1 MPTLSAAPPRDRDAL
16 GSKVGSAS
24 VAERVVAKVERA
36 ILDGGFV
43 AGTRLGTKDELRQQ
57 FGVANATLGEALRVL
72 NTRGMVELRRGP
84 GGGIFVADPSPL
96 TRLGH
101 QVLELRP
108 DQAGVTDCIAVLDT
122 LDGEVLRDAARH
134 RTAKDVADLRRAL
147 ARLEKAWSRPD
158 EAQQRIWDL
167 HRRIA
172 EISPNAVLKAIYLN
186 LVDYVQRDL
195 GEVIHE
201 AGFGLNDARRL
212 QVHRDL
218 VDAVAAG
225 DVRLADKANAKHRSA
240 PHD

>member
-1 MPTLSAAPPRDRDAL
+1 M
-16 GSKVGSAS
+16 
-24 VAERVVAKVERA
+24 
-36 ILDGGFV
+36 
-43 AGTRLGTKDELRQQ
+43 
-57 FGVANATLGEALRVL
+57 ANATLGEALRVL

-108 DQAGVTDCIAVLDT
+108 DQAGVSDCIAVLDT

-134 RTAKDVADLRRAL
+134 RSAKDVADLRRAL
-147 ARLEKAWSRPD
+147 AKLEKAWPRPD

-212 QVHRDL
+212 QIHRDL

-225 DVRLADKANAKHRSA
+225 DVRLADKANARHRSA
-240 PHD
+240 PRD